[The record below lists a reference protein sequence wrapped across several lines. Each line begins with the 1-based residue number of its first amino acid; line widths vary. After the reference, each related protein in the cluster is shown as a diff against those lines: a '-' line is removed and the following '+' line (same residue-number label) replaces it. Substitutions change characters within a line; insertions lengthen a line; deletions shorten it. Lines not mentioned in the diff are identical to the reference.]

1 MISIKNITKQ
11 FGNSVVL
18 DNVSFE
24 VSNELV
30 VVLGPTGT
38 GKTVLLKIIIG
49 LTEPDSGKV
58 IINEGETIGFVF
70 QHSAL
75 FDSLNV
81 RENIALPLKE
91 HLSISE
97 KEIRARV
104 ESVAKI
110 LGLSI
115 DFLKRNVTALSG
127 GERKIVAIARAIINN
142 PNYILYD
149 EPTTGLDPITH
160 DRICEIIKN
169 LSKPG
174 ILVTHSRETIKRI
187 GAKNIFLL
195 KSGKLNKLSS
205 VDSQELTKEHY
216 E

>member
-1 MISIKNITKQ
+1 MISIENITKQ

-18 DNVSFE
+18 DNVSFK

-38 GKTVLLKIIIG
+38 GKTILLKIIIG
-49 LTEPDSGKV
+49 LTEPDAGKV
-58 IINEGETIGFVF
+58 IIDKGETIGFVF

-81 RENIALPLKE
+81 GENIALPLKE
-91 HLSISE
+91 HLPISE
-97 KEIRARV
+97 KEIRVRV
-104 ESVAKI
+104 ESVAKV
-110 LGLSI
+110 LGLSV
-115 DFLKRNVTALSG
+115 DLLKINFTALSG
-127 GERKIVAIARAIINN
+127 GERKVVAIARAIINN
-142 PNYILYD
+142 PSYILYD

-174 ILVTHSRETIKRI
+174 ILVTHSRETIKMI